1 MHPVF
6 FGMLNVYE
14 EAMKQA
20 CCKPMSKSRKSGFTL
35 MELLVYIAIV
45 GIVVIV
51 AGQAFSNSTKMRVRT
66 QSMLKASEVAENVA
80 TLFRADV
87 AQTGAKSS
95 MEAGSVEGGDK
106 FNPVNDSV
114 FMHPVD
120 LTDPNKID
128 SSSFSVTDESGFSNL
143 KMRRMRYDDDGHYVA
158 VEEVNWFVENGTL
171 KRSCRTLLGTQ
182 DEDNC
187 KSATAAASKN
197 VAVEIATGITKFKI
211 IPALPG
217 VKAGDDAQVFPP
229 CTGGSCSEEFRM
241 VPRTGEADYVGTSIS
256 STADHK
262 AVSLSGFSTNYLKN
276 TNDENKNGK
285 LVNQVLASENADV
298 AGSAWNGR
306 CYKLT
311 LNPQT
316 EYELSFS
323 LSDAGVFE
331 KSRLFVPGRDLMSVG
346 FRYTKDGTKPAELD
360 DFFFYPPVDENSAGT
375 RTMRF
380 SVTKQLKSVCLA
392 FTFVSYSPL
401 AADGNVTISDLRL
414 KKVESANYKFD
425 YPEGSLTLKDK
436 ANVKAMRLVFGVQR
450 NGEEGTDSLI
460 VRIPSNGVKD

>member
-6 FGMLNVYE
+6 FDILNVYE
-14 EAMKQA
+14 ETMDQASFKQ
-20 CCKPMSKSRKSGFTL
+20 MSKSRKSGFTL

-66 QSMLKASEVAENVA
+66 QSMLKASEIAENVA
-80 TLFRADV
+80 MLLRADV
-87 AQTGAKSS
+87 AQTGAKIS
-95 MEAGSVEGGDK
+95 MESGSETGGDK

-120 LTDPNKID
+120 ATDPNKID

-143 KMRRMRYDDDGHYVA
+143 KMRRMRYDEDGHYVS

-171 KRSCRTLLGTQ
+171 KRSCRTLVGTQ
-182 DEDNC
+182 DEENC
-187 KSATAAASKN
+187 KNGTAVAAKN
-197 VAVEIATGITKFKI
+197 IAVEIATGITKFKVV
-211 IPALPG
+211 PALPG
-217 VKAGDDAQVFPP
+217 VKVDEKSQVFPQ
-229 CTGGSCSEEFRM
+229 CSGGSCPEEFRM
-241 VPRTGEADYVGTSIS
+241 VPRTGETDYVGTSIS
-256 STADHK
+256 STADYK
-262 AVSLSGFSTNYLKN
+262 AVTLSGFSTNYLKN

-298 AGSAWNGR
+298 AGSAWNSR
-306 CYKLT
+306 CSKLT
-311 LNPQT
+311 LYPQT

-323 LSDAGVFE
+323 LSDAGVSE

-360 DFFFYPPVDENSAGT
+360 DFFFYPPVDENSAGA

-392 FTFVSYSPL
+392 FTFVSYSPI
-401 AADGNVTISDLRL
+401 AADGHVTISNLRL
-414 KKVESANYKFD
+414 KKVESANYKFN
-425 YPEGSLTLKDK
+425 ESATLTLKDK
-436 ANVKAMRLVFGVQR
+436 ANVKAMRLFFGVQR
-450 NGEEGTDSLI
+450 NGEEGTDSLV
-460 VRIPSNGVKD
+460 VRIPSNGMRD

>member
-95 MEAGSVEGGDK
+95 VETGGVTGGDN
-106 FNPVNDSV
+106 FSAVNDSV

-120 LTDPNKID
+120 ATDPDKID
-128 SSSFSVTDESGFSNL
+128 SSSFSVTNESNFSNL

-182 DEDNC
+182 DEENC
-187 KSATAAASKN
+187 KSGTAVAAKN
-197 VAVEIATGITKFKI
+197 VAVEIATGLTKFKVT
-211 IPALPG
+211 PALPG
-217 VKAGDDAQVFPP
+217 VKVDDVAQVFPP
-229 CTGGSCSEEFRM
+229 CAAGLCSEEFRM
-241 VPRTGEADYVGTSIS
+241 VPRTGETDYIATSIS
-256 STADHK
+256 FTPDHK
-262 AVSLSGFSTNYLKN
+262 TVSLSGFSTNYLKN
-276 TNDENKNGK
+276 TNDENKDGK
-285 LVNQVLASENADV
+285 LVNQVLATENADAV
-298 AGSAWNGR
+298 GAVWKNQ
-306 CYKLT
+306 CYKMT
-311 LNPQT
+311 LSPQT

-323 LSDAGVFE
+323 LADAGTSE
-331 KSRLFVPGRDLMSVG
+331 KSRLFVPGRDLMAVG

-360 DFFFYPPVDENSAGT
+360 DFFFYPPVDENSAGE
-375 RTMRF
+375 RRMRF
-380 SVTKQLKSVCLA
+380 SVTNQLKNVCLA

-401 AADGNVTISDLRL
+401 AADGHVTISNLRL

-425 YPEGSLTLKDK
+425 YPEGALSLKDK
-436 ANVKAMRLVFGVQR
+436 VNVKAMRLVFGVQR
-450 NGEEGTDSLI
+450 NGEEGIDSLVI
-460 VRIPSNGVKD
+460 RIPSNGTRD